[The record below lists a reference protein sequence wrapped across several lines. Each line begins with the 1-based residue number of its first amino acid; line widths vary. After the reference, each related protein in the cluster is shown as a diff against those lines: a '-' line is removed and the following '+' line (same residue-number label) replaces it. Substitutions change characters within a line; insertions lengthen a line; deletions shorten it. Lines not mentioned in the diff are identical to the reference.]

1 MIIVLILGYFFVI
14 RLPLHRLL
22 LLKKYPEKK
31 ILLNINEKADKK
43 SLPHLNV
50 DMPTFLSLLV
60 SKAKK
65 NSLQLKS
72 IAPLSITYR
81 NKFKIE
87 PVAIALN
94 GNYFDLIK
102 FITIITQL
110 PYIILFSKIE
120 LTKSQQQINLQME
133 IEVYH
138 N

>member
-1 MIIVLILGYFFVI
+1 
-14 RLPLHRLL
+14 
-22 LLKKYPEKK
+22 
-31 ILLNINEKADKK
+31 
-43 SLPHLNV
+43 
-50 DMPTFLSLLV
+50 MPTFLSLLV
-60 SKAKK
+60 SKAKE
-65 NSLQLKS
+65 NSLQIKS

-87 PVAIALN
+87 PVTIALN

-120 LTKSQQQINLQME
+120 FTKSQQQINSQME